1 MYRSM
6 LLVNTPTLV
15 FLILWASQLL
25 VGCVWVV
32 KLNYSS
38 GNQQGSE
45 WVSSNQ
51 NEFVFNG
58 TKLFILPGTIKIN
71 GAFGPIIPIIP
82 ITPFIPFGRGFESKP
97 FVYSLVYPLAN
108 KSRSLS
114 IHNVSI

>member
-1 MYRSM
+1 M